1 MSKRKVWLVS
11 VMVGYGKSAQ
21 FYMTE
26 EMTYDEAMD
35 TAEDIVDSCEEGKWI
50 RIGSTY
56 MNPRCITTV
65 RVVKTKSTIDDME

>member
-11 VMVGYGKSAQ
+11 VMVGYGRSAQ

-35 TAEDIVDSCEEGKWI
+35 TAEDIVEDCEEGNWVK
-50 RIGSTY
+50 IGTTY
-56 MNPRCITTV
+56 MNPGSITTV
-65 RVVKTKSTIDDME
+65 RVVKTKSTIDDTE